1 MKSKNVLCYAGYAVS
16 LALIIIIALTD
27 LPLQIDTAL
36 GIVFAAV
43 FSISHTRLLHNK
55 MMQDDSD
62 YHINVLDERNILIKE
77 KAGNITNMVTLVLL
91 GIITAIFIAFN
102 YIVPA
107 VMTGLLIAI
116 HPILLIIISSMIEK
130 RL

>member
-16 LALIIIIALTD
+16 LALIVIIALTD

-43 FSISHTRLLHNK
+43 FSISHTQLLHNK
-55 MMQDDSD
+55 MIQDDSD
-62 YHINVLDERNILIKE
+62 YRINVLDERNILIKE
-77 KAGNITNMVTLVLL
+77 KAGNITNMITLVLL
-91 GIITAIFIAFN
+91 GIITVVFIAFN

-107 VMTGLLIAI
+107 IMTGLLIAI
-116 HPILLIIISSMIEK
+116 HPILLIIISTMIEK
-130 RL
+130 KI